1 MKAINKIWVFALGT
15 AVMVSCSD
23 LDTFPESGIVTEDQ
37 KKEVVEDNPERL
49 RVLPPASG
57 KPAAPAFSVPT
68 DAHGDPLYD
77 SSRLDDGK
85 LRILYGYDNSGGACT
100 VLCGSKGAVPVLPQ
114 REREPSAGH
123 RDR

>member
-49 RVLPPASG
+49 QADINTLSSIFTKLLPNWAGRPRRTSRSPAS
-57 KPAAPAFSVPT
+57 APP
-68 DAHGDPLYD
+68 
-77 SSRLDDGK
+77 
-85 LRILYGYDNSGGACT
+85 
-100 VLCGSKGAVPVLPQ
+100 
-114 REREPSAGH
+114 
-123 RDR
+123 DRQL

>member
-49 RVLPPASG
+49 
-57 KPAAPAFSVPT
+57 
-68 DAHGDPLYD
+68 
-77 SSRLDDGK
+77 
-85 LRILYGYDNSGGACT
+85 
-100 VLCGSKGAVPVLPQ
+100 
-114 REREPSAGH
+114 
-123 RDR
+123 

>member
-49 RVLPPASG
+49 QADINTLSSIFTKLLPNWAGGSATPFHNDFSYPAVCI
-57 KPAAPAFSVPT
+57 ATPT
-68 DAHGDPLYD
+68 MPCPCSPG
-77 SSRLDDGK
+77 
-85 LRILYGYDNSGGACT
+85 I
-100 VLCGSKGAVPVLPQ
+100 
-114 REREPSAGH
+114 SATS
-123 RDR
+123 

>member
-49 RVLPPASG
+49 QADINTLSSIFTKLLPNWAGGSATPFHND
-57 KPAAPAFSVPT
+57 FSYNVEGTP
-68 DAHGDPLYD
+68 
-77 SSRLDDGK
+77 SRCHSL
-85 LRILYGYDNSGGACT
+85 GYRNARNGW
-100 VLCGSKGAVPVLPQ
+100 L
-114 REREPSAGH
+114 
-123 RDR
+123 

>member
-49 RVLPPASG
+49 QADIQHPVFDLHE
-57 KPAAPAFSVPT
+57 APAQL
-68 DAHGDPLYD
+68 G
-77 SSRLDDGK
+77 R
-85 LRILYGYDNSGGACT
+85 R
-100 VLCGSKGAVPVLPQ
+100 
-114 REREPSAGH
+114 
-123 RDR
+123 